1 MEAIVRRL
9 PVLRLRR
16 ARGSVGGELGKR
28 EGLWLVARGGVVPA
42 QATATA
48 SVVLLHWREA
58 DSAQAELVAL
68 ARG

>member
-1 MEAIVRRL
+1 M
-9 PVLRLRR
+9 
-16 ARGSVGGELGKR
+16 
-28 EGLWLVARGGVVPA
+28 PA

-68 ARG
+68 ARGG

>member
-1 MEAIVRRL
+1 MASSKRR
-9 PVLRLRR
+9 
-16 ARGSVGGELGKR
+16 
-28 EGLWLVARGGVVPA
+28 VVPA

-68 ARG
+68 ARGSLSQIVREWS

>member
-1 MEAIVRRL
+1 M
-9 PVLRLRR
+9 
-16 ARGSVGGELGKR
+16 
-28 EGLWLVARGGVVPA
+28 PA

-68 ARG
+68 ARGGSLSQIVREWS